1 MTSIAKELLAESQ
14 AAVKA
19 SGEEVYSTRRD
30 LLSLMVK
37 SNMSKDQENARLS
50 DADVIAR
57 MSPCS
62 SIFRQLSAYH
72 ACRDP
77 DFLRRRPR
85 DNKVC
90 FHCVG
95 KG

>member
-1 MTSIAKELLAESQ
+1 VPGGKVVKEAREAMTSIAKELLAESQ

-19 SGEEVYSTRRD
+19 SGDEVYSTRRD

-57 MSPCS
+57 MYPCS
-62 SIFRQLSAYH
+62 SIFPQLG
-72 ACRDP
+72 P
-77 DFLRRRPR
+77 
-85 DNKVC
+85 
-90 FHCVG
+90 
-95 KG
+95 